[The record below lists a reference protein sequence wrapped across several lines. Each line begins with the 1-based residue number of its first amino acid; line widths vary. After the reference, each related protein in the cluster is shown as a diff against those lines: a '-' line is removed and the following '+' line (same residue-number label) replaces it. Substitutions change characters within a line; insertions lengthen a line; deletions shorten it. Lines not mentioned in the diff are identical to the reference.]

1 MPNEAG
7 VVKSVTGGSVRAL
20 NNTTGEV
27 RNLSVGDIVYQNE
40 KIITDSSDSKVT
52 ITQTDGKDIT
62 LIGKDTLTL
71 NQDSNNNETVADISA
86 LQQAILKGT
95 DLNALEETAAG
106 GPQAGNAGGDGVSLG
121 EASFAEGGHY
131 SNVNENF
138 RNLNGSGRN
147 FEAPISSVS
156 GYADGAAGADVTT
169 PVAPASV
176 VSIKAGQDARE
187 ENAYSF
193 GDSKY
198 LTFDFSLNSTLSV
211 TPTTLNLNFSGV
223 RGKDYDDG
231 YYSLDGGLNW
241 FMLTSDQI
249 YLNNPNDIANLKVRY
264 HVLNDYG
271 QTPGYQNEGEMVKDL
286 GIDIAAGIKNFGDY
300 KREVSLSITSDNSE
314 ILATSTNGGIID
326 NDNNFSIVQDVNGI
340 NLDTG
345 TGDETLVVTAKI
357 KDSHIREGYYGDN
370 KLMLQGATLD
380 NTMIEMGDK
389 DDVLIKDSELK
400 NGSRINTW
408 AGEDHVVIDNSK
420 IINSTID
427 VGTSNLYYDPNDRSK
442 VQTIDI
448 INNSVLTKATIYGP
462 SFGGSMSGPGPIKL
476 NLEKGSSAFDTAI
489 YGSSNKDVINI
500 HGNIDASGYCYSSIN
515 TSSGDDIL
523 NIDSGAIIRNVQIA
537 MQTGNDTLNINNAT
551 LLHSYISTDGHA
563 GISPI
568 DKDTFNISNVTI
580 KEGATLYGGLDTD
593 VFNIENVAVSQ
604 NGYGG
609 PGTFAF
615 QGGQGSDIFNI
626 KGILDGKFDDVRVG
640 YLSDVITGGN
650 GDDVV
655 NFESGSV
662 VNYSKIYGEW
672 SGHVGNDTFNIKSGA
687 TLNNSMICGMDGN
700 DTFNIK
706 SGATLNDTQ
715 IYGDDYKNEWG
726 ATGNDIVNV
735 EKGAVLNNVSIDGGT
750 GDDTFK
756 LGKGIDLS
764 NNVKLDGGTGDD
776 TLQISEKIDFSKVSN
791 FEILKLGENNESVN
805 LRLDI
810 KDVLDIT
817 DNKNTILKVEGDSSD
832 HLSLKGFNN
841 TPVSNHD
848 GYNRYEGLDSDGNT
862 ISIDIKQGVTIDF
875 Y

>member
-1 MPNEAG
+1 MSNEIA
-7 VVKSVTGGSVRAL
+7 VVKSISGEGAKAI
-20 NNTTGEV
+20 NNLGET
-27 RNLSVGDIVYQNE
+27 RELHVGDIVYSGE
-40 KIITDSSDSKVT
+40 KIVTDDANSKITIAT
-52 ITQTDGKDIT
+52 TNGKEAT
-62 LIGKDTLTL
+62 LIGKDSL
-71 NQDSNNNETVADISA
+71 NLDQNLFGTENSGGKTIASIDD
-86 LQQAILKGT
+86 LQKAILSGK

-106 GPQAGNAGGDGVSLG
+106 GNAGGNASGDGVSLG
-121 EASFAEGGHY
+121 EARFAEGGHY
-131 SNVNENF
+131 SNINENF
-138 RNLNGSGRN
+138 RNLNDSGRN

-156 GYADGAAGADVTT
+156 GYADGATGADVIT
-169 PVAPASV
+169 PVVPVSV
-176 VSIKAGQDARE
+176 VSIRAGQDARE

-198 LTFDFSLNSTLSV
+198 LTFDFSLNSALSV

-249 YLNNPNDIANLKVRY
+249 YLNDPNDIANLKVRY

-286 GIDIAAGIKNFGDY
+286 GVDIAAGIKNFGDY
-300 KREVSLSITSDNSE
+300 RREVSLSITSDNSE
-314 ILATSTNGGIID
+314 ILTTSTKSGIID
-326 NDNNFSIVQDVNGI
+326 DDNNFFIDQDVEGI
-340 NLDTG
+340 NLDTK
-345 TGDETLVVTAKI
+345 TGDETLVVAAKV
-357 KDSHIREGYYGDN
+357 KDSYIKEGYYGDN
-370 KLMLQGATLD
+370 KLTLQGATLD
-380 NTMIEMGDK
+380 NTFIETGEK
-389 DDVLIKDSELK
+389 DDILIKDSELK

-462 SFGGSMSGPGPIKL
+462 SFGGSMSGPGPIEL

-500 HGNIDASGYCYSSIN
+500 HGNIDATRLGFSNIN
-515 TSSGDDIL
+515 TSSGNDIL
-523 NIDSGAIIRNVQIA
+523 NIDSGAIIRNVQIE

-551 LLHSYISTDGHA
+551 LINSYISTDGHA

-580 KEGATLYGGLDTD
+580 KEGTTLYGGLDTD

-672 SGHVGNDTFNIKSGA
+672 SGEIGNDTFNVKDGAIINNSEIWGMDGNDVINIKSGA
-687 TLNNSMICGMDGN
+687 TLNNTG
-700 DTFNIK
+700 
-706 SGATLNDTQ
+706 
-715 IYGDDYKNEWG
+715 IYGDDRGNEWS

-735 EKGAVLNNVSIDGGT
+735 EKGAVLNNVSIDGGS
-750 GDDTFK
+750 GE
-756 LGKGIDLS
+756 
-764 NNVKLDGGTGDD
+764 D
-776 TLQISEKIDFSKVSN
+776 TLIVRENNIDFSKVKN
-791 FEILKLGENNESVN
+791 FEKLSLGGDVQSDNSIVDSESAN
-805 LRLDI
+805 LRLSAANVKDI
-810 KDVLDIT
+810 LRDTGKTVLKID
-817 DNKNTILKVEGDSSD
+817 GDSSD
-832 HLSLKGFNN
+832 RLELDGFDEHSAVSAGGYTKYASL
-841 TPVSNHD
+841 D
-848 GYNRYEGLDSDGNT
+848 GT
-862 ISIDIKQGVTIDF
+862 ISIEIKDEVVSSF
-875 Y
+875 

>member
-1 MPNEAG
+1 MSNKIA
-7 VVKSVTGGSVRAL
+7 VVKSIDGEGAKAI
-20 NNTTGEV
+20 NNLGES
-27 RNLSVGDIVYQNE
+27 RELHVGDIVYIGE
-40 KIITDSSDSKVT
+40 KIVSDGANSKVT
-52 ITQTDGKDIT
+52 IAATNGKEVT
-62 LIGKDTLTL
+62 LIGKDSL
-71 NQDSNNNETVADISA
+71 NLDQGLLGGENAGGKAMASIDD
-86 LQQAILKGT
+86 LQKAILSGK

-106 GPQAGNAGGDGVSLG
+106 GNQAGGNASGDGVSLG
-121 EASFAEGGHY
+121 AASFAEGGHY
-131 SNVNENF
+131 SNINENY

-147 FEAPISSVS
+147 FETPISSVS
-156 GYADGAAGADVTT
+156 GYADGISNAEIA
-169 PVAPASV
+169 APAVPVSV
-176 VSIKAGQDARE
+176 VVIRAGQDARE
-187 ENAYSF
+187 DGWNNSE
-193 GDSKY
+193 Y
-198 LTFDFSLNSTLSV
+198 LTFDFSLTSALSV
-211 TPTTLNLNFSGV
+211 APTTLNLNFSGV
-223 RGKDYDDG
+223 SGKDYNYG
-231 YYSLDGGLNW
+231 EYSLNGGTNW
-241 FMLTSDQI
+241 SPLYSNQIHLSD
-249 YLNNPNDIANLKVRY
+249 PNDIANLKVRY
-264 HVLNDYG
+264 HILDDYG
-271 QTPGYQNEGEMVKDL
+271 QTPGYQNEGEMAKDL
-286 GIDIAAGIKNFGDY
+286 GADIAAGIKNFGDY

-500 HGNIDASGYCYSSIN
+500 HGNIDATRLGFSNIN
-515 TSSGDDIL
+515 TSSGNDIL

-551 LLHSYISTDGHA
+551 LINSYISTDGLA

-568 DKDTFNISNVTI
+568 DKDTFNLSNVTI
-580 KEGATLYGGLDTD
+580 KKGATLYGGLDTD

-672 SGHVGNDTFNIKSGA
+672 SGEIGNDTFNVKDGAIINNSEIWGMDGNDVINIKSGA
-687 TLNNSMICGMDGN
+687 TLNNTG
-700 DTFNIK
+700 
-706 SGATLNDTQ
+706 
-715 IYGDDYKNEWG
+715 IYGDDRGNEWS

-735 EKGAVLNNVSIDGGT
+735 EKGAVLNNVSIDGGS
-750 GDDTFK
+750 GE
-756 LGKGIDLS
+756 
-764 NNVKLDGGTGDD
+764 D
-776 TLQISEKIDFSKVSN
+776 TLIVRENNIDFSKVKN
-791 FEILKLGENNESVN
+791 FEKLSLGGDVQSDGNIVDSESAN
-805 LRLDI
+805 LRLSAADVKDI
-810 KDVLDIT
+810 LRDTGKTVLKID
-817 DNKNTILKVEGDSSD
+817 GDSSD
-832 HLSLKGFNN
+832 RLELDGFNEHSA
-841 TPVSNHD
+841 VSAGGYTKYKSLD
-848 GYNRYEGLDSDGNT
+848 GT
-862 ISIDIKQGVTIDF
+862 ISIEIKDEVVSSF
-875 Y
+875 

>member
-1 MPNEAG
+1 MSNEIA
-7 VVKSVTGGSVRAL
+7 VVKSISGEGAKAI
-20 NNTTGEV
+20 NNLGET
-27 RNLSVGDIVYQNE
+27 RELHVGDIVYSGE
-40 KIITDSSDSKVT
+40 KIVTDDANSKITIAT
-52 ITQTDGKDIT
+52 TNGKEAT
-62 LIGKDTLTL
+62 LIGKDSL
-71 NQDSNNNETVADISA
+71 NLDQNLFGTENSGGKTIASIDD
-86 LQQAILKGT
+86 LQKAILSGK

-106 GPQAGNAGGDGVSLG
+106 GNAGGNASGDGVSLG
-121 EASFAEGGHY
+121 EARFAEGGHY
-131 SNVNENF
+131 SNINENF
-138 RNLNGSGRN
+138 RNLNDSGRN
-147 FEAPISSVS
+147 FEAPIISVS
-156 GYADGAAGADVTT
+156 GYADGATGADVIT
-169 PVAPASV
+169 PVVPVSV
-176 VSIKAGQDARE
+176 VSIRAGQDARE

-198 LTFDFSLNSTLSV
+198 LTFDFSLNSALSV

-249 YLNNPNDIANLKVRY
+249 YLNDPNDIANLKVRY

-286 GIDIAAGIKNFGDY
+286 GADIAAGIKNFGDY
-300 KREVSLSITSDNSE
+300 RREVSLSITSDNSE
-314 ILATSTNGGIID
+314 ILTTSTKSGIID
-326 NDNNFSIVQDVNGI
+326 DDNNFFIDQDVEGI

-626 KGILDGKFDDVRVG
+626 KGILDGKLDDVRVR

-672 SGHVGNDTFNIKSGA
+672 SGEIGNDTFNVKDGA
-687 TLNNSMICGMDGN
+687 IINNSEIWGMDGN
-700 DTFNIK
+700 DVINIK
-706 SGATLNDTQ
+706 SGAMLNDTQ
-715 IYGDDYKNEWG
+715 IYGDDHKNEWN

-735 EKGAVLNNVSIDGGT
+735 EKGAVLNNVSIDGGS
-750 GDDTFK
+750 GE
-756 LGKGIDLS
+756 
-764 NNVKLDGGTGDD
+764 D
-776 TLQISEKIDFSKVSN
+776 TLIVRENNIDFSKVKN
-791 FEILKLGENNESVN
+791 FEKLSLGGDVQSDGSIVDSESAN
-805 LRLDI
+805 LRLSAANVKDI
-810 KDVLDIT
+810 LRDTGKTVLKID
-817 DNKNTILKVEGDSSD
+817 GDSSD
-832 HLSLKGFNN
+832 RLELDGFDEHSAVSAGGYTKYASL
-841 TPVSNHD
+841 D
-848 GYNRYEGLDSDGNT
+848 GT
-862 ISIDIKQGVTIDF
+862 ISIEIKDEVVSSF
-875 Y
+875 

>member
-1 MPNEAG
+1 MSNEIA
-7 VVKSVTGGSVRAL
+7 VVKSISGEGAKAI
-20 NNTTGEV
+20 NNLGET
-27 RNLSVGDIVYQNE
+27 RELHVGDIVYSGE
-40 KIITDSSDSKVT
+40 KIVTDDANSKITIAT
-52 ITQTDGKDIT
+52 TNGKEAT
-62 LIGKDTLTL
+62 LIGKDSL
-71 NQDSNNNETVADISA
+71 NLDQNLFGTENSGGKTIASIDD
-86 LQQAILKGT
+86 LQKAILSGK

-106 GPQAGNAGGDGVSLG
+106 GNAGGNASGDGVSLG
-121 EASFAEGGHY
+121 EARFAEGGHY
-131 SNVNENF
+131 SNINENF
-138 RNLNGSGRN
+138 RNLNDSGRN

-156 GYADGAAGADVTT
+156 GYTDGATGADVTT
-169 PVAPASV
+169 PVAPVSV
-176 VSIKAGQDARE
+176 VSIRAGQDARE

-249 YLNNPNDIANLKVRY
+249 YLNDPNDIANLKVRY
-264 HVLNDYG
+264 HILDDYG
-271 QTPGYQNEGEMVKDL
+271 QTPGYQNEGEMAKDL
-286 GIDIAAGIKNFGDY
+286 GADIAAGIKNFGDY

-427 VGTSNLYYDPNDRSK
+427 VGTSNLYYDTNDRSK

-462 SFGGSMSGPGPIKL
+462 SFGGSMSGPGPIEL

-500 HGNIDASGYCYSSIN
+500 HGNIDATRLGFSNIN
-515 TSSGDDIL
+515 TSSGNDIL

-551 LLHSYISTDGHA
+551 LINSYISTDGLA

-672 SGHVGNDTFNIKSGA
+672 SGEIGNDTFNVKDGAIINNSEIWGMDGNDVINIKSGA
-687 TLNNSMICGMDGN
+687 TLNNTG
-700 DTFNIK
+700 
-706 SGATLNDTQ
+706 
-715 IYGDDYKNEWG
+715 IYGDDRGNEWS

-735 EKGAVLNNVSIDGGT
+735 EKGAVLNNVIIDGG
-750 GDDTFK
+750 
-756 LGKGIDLS
+756 KGE
-764 NNVKLDGGTGDD
+764 D
-776 TLQISEKIDFSKVSN
+776 TLIVLDNNIDFSKVKN
-791 FEILKLGENNESVN
+791 FEKISLGGDVQSDGSIVDSESAN
-805 LRLDI
+805 LRLSAANVKDI
-810 KDVLDIT
+810 LRDTGKTVLKID
-817 DNKNTILKVEGDSSD
+817 GDSSD
-832 HLSLKGFNN
+832 RLELDCFDEHSAVSTGDYTKYASL
-841 TPVSNHD
+841 D
-848 GYNRYEGLDSDGNT
+848 GT
-862 ISIDIKQGVTIDF
+862 ISIEIKNEVVSSF
-875 Y
+875 

>member
-1 MPNEAG
+1 MSNEAG
-7 VVKSVTGGSVRAL
+7 VVKSISGGIARAL
-20 NNTTGEV
+20 NDLTGEV
-27 RNLSVGDIVYQNE
+27 RQLSVGDIVYQGE
-40 KIITDSSDSKVT
+40 KIVTEGSNSKVT

-71 NQDSNNNETVADISA
+71 DQDSNNNETVADISA

-106 GPQAGNAGGDGVSLG
+106 GPQAGGNGGDGVSLG
-121 EASFAEGGHY
+121 AASFVEGGHY
-131 SNVNENF
+131 SNISENF
-138 RNLNGSGRN
+138 RNLNDSGRN
-147 FEAPISSVS
+147 FESPISSVG
-156 GYADGAAGADVTT
+156 GYADGAAGTDVTT
-169 PVAPASV
+169 PVVP
-176 VSIKAGQDARE
+176 VSIVSIRAVQDARE
-187 ENAYSF
+187 EKAYSF
-193 GDSKY
+193 DDSKY
-198 LTFDFSLNSTLSV
+198 LTFDFSLNSALSI

-223 RGKDYDDG
+223 RGKDYDNG
-231 YYSLDGGLNW
+231 YYSLDGGRSW
-241 FMLTSDQI
+241 SMLTSDQI
-249 YLNNPNDIANLKVRY
+249 HLSNPNDIANLKVRY
-264 HVLNDYG
+264 HILNDYG

-286 GIDIAAGIKNFGDY
+286 GVDIAAGIKNFGDY
-300 KREVSLSITSDNSE
+300 RREVSLSITSDNSE
-314 ILATSTNGGIID
+314 ILTTSTKSGIID
-326 NDNNFSIVQDVNGI
+326 DDNNFFIDQDVEGI
-340 NLDTG
+340 NLDTK
-345 TGDETLVVTAKI
+345 TGDETLVVAAKV
-357 KDSHIREGYYGDN
+357 KDSYIKEGYYGDN
-370 KLMLQGATLD
+370 KLTLQGATLD
-380 NTMIEMGDK
+380 NTKIETGRK
-389 DDVLIKDSELK
+389 DDILIKDSELK
-400 NGSRINTW
+400 NGSRIN
-408 AGEDHVVIDNSK
+408 AGIGEDHIVIDHSK
-420 IINSTID
+420 ITDSVID
-427 VGTSNLYYDPNDRSK
+427 VGTSDLYSDPLGLSK
-442 VQTIDI
+442 VQTINI
-448 INNSVLTKATIYGP
+448 VNNSLLTNTRIYGP
-462 SFGGSMSGPGPIKL
+462 GTSGSMSGPGPIKL
-476 NLEKGSSAFDTAI
+476 DLEKGSDAVNLTVES
-489 YGSSNKDVINI
+489 GKSKDIINI
-500 HGNIDASGYCYSSIN
+500 HSNITATSFGYSSMA
-515 TSSGDDIL
+515 TQGGDDII
-523 NIDSGAIIRNVQIA
+523 NIDSGAKIENTTIYAQV
-537 MQTGNDTLNINNAT
+537 GNDTININDAT
-551 LLHSYISTDGHA
+551 ISHSRINTDGHA
-563 GISPI
+563 GISAI
-568 DKDTFNISNVTI
+568 DKDTFNLSKVTI
-580 KEGATLYGGLDTD
+580 KNGARLEGGLDTD
-593 VFNIENVAVSQ
+593 TFNIENITVDQ

-609 PGTFAF
+609 DSFALN
-615 QGGQGSDIFNI
+615 GDSGNDIFNI
-626 KGILDGKFDDVRVG
+626 KGTINGKFNDARVG
-640 YLSDVITGGN
+640 YLSEVISGGD
-650 GDDVV
+650 GDDIV
-655 NFESGSV
+655 NFENGSV

>member
-1 MPNEAG
+1 MSNEIA
-7 VVKSVTGGSVRAL
+7 VVKSISGEGAKAI
-20 NNTTGEV
+20 NNLGET
-27 RNLSVGDIVYQNE
+27 RELHVGDIVYSGE
-40 KIITDSSDSKVT
+40 KIVTDDANSKITIAT
-52 ITQTDGKDIT
+52 TNGREAT
-62 LIGKDTLTL
+62 LIGKDSL
-71 NQDSNNNETVADISA
+71 NLDQNLFGTENSGGKTIASIDD
-86 LQQAILKGT
+86 LQKAILSGK

-106 GPQAGNAGGDGVSLG
+106 GNAGGNASGDGVSLG
-121 EASFAEGGHY
+121 EVRFAEGGHY
-131 SNVNENF
+131 SNINENF
-138 RNLNGSGRN
+138 RNLNDSGRN

-156 GYADGAAGADVTT
+156 GYADGATGADVIT
-169 PVAPASV
+169 PVVPVSV
-176 VSIKAGQDARE
+176 VSIRAGQDARE

-198 LTFDFSLNSTLSV
+198 LTFDFSLNSVLSV

-249 YLNNPNDIANLKVRY
+249 YLNDPNDIANLKVRY

-286 GIDIAAGIKNFGDY
+286 GVDIAAGIKNFGDY
-300 KREVSLSITSDNSE
+300 RREVSLSITSDNSE

-500 HGNIDASGYCYSSIN
+500 HGNIDATRLGFSNIN
-515 TSSGDDIL
+515 TSSGNDIL

-551 LLHSYISTDGHA
+551 LINSYISTDGLA

-568 DKDTFNISNVTI
+568 DKDTFNLSNVTI
-580 KEGATLYGGLDTD
+580 KKGATLYGGLDTD

-672 SGHVGNDTFNIKSGA
+672 SGEIGNDTFNVKDGAIINNSEIWGMDGNDVINIKSGA
-687 TLNNSMICGMDGN
+687 TLNNTG
-700 DTFNIK
+700 
-706 SGATLNDTQ
+706 
-715 IYGDDYKNEWG
+715 IYGDDRGNEWS

-735 EKGAVLNNVSIDGGT
+735 EKGAVLNNVSIDGGS
-750 GDDTFK
+750 GE
-756 LGKGIDLS
+756 
-764 NNVKLDGGTGDD
+764 D
-776 TLQISEKIDFSKVSN
+776 TLIVRENNIDFSKVKN
-791 FEILKLGENNESVN
+791 FEKLSLGGDVQSDGSIVDSESAN
-805 LRLDI
+805 LRLSAANVKDI
-810 KDVLDIT
+810 LRDTGKTVLKID
-817 DNKNTILKVEGDSSD
+817 GDSSD
-832 HLSLKGFNN
+832 RLELDGFDEHSAVSAGGYTKYASL
-841 TPVSNHD
+841 D
-848 GYNRYEGLDSDGNT
+848 GT
-862 ISIDIKQGVTIDF
+862 ISIEIKDEVVSSF
-875 Y
+875 

>member
-1 MPNEAG
+1 MSNEIA
-7 VVKSVTGGSVRAL
+7 VVKSISGEGAKAI
-20 NNTTGEV
+20 NNLGET
-27 RNLSVGDIVYQNE
+27 RELHVGDIVYSGE
-40 KIITDSSDSKVT
+40 KIVTDDANSKITIAT
-52 ITQTDGKDIT
+52 TNGREAT
-62 LIGKDTLTL
+62 LIGKDSL
-71 NQDSNNNETVADISA
+71 NLDQNLFGTENSGGKTIASIDD
-86 LQQAILKGT
+86 LQKAILSGK

-106 GPQAGNAGGDGVSLG
+106 GNAGGNASGDGVSLG
-121 EASFAEGGHY
+121 EVRFAEGGHY
-131 SNVNENF
+131 SNINENF
-138 RNLNGSGRN
+138 RNLNDSGRN

-156 GYADGAAGADVTT
+156 GYADGATGADVIT
-169 PVAPASV
+169 PVVPVSV
-176 VSIKAGQDARE
+176 VSIRAGQDARE

-198 LTFDFSLNSTLSV
+198 LTFDFSLNSVLSV

-249 YLNNPNDIANLKVRY
+249 YLNDPNDIANLKVRY

-286 GIDIAAGIKNFGDY
+286 GVDIAAGIKNFGDY
-300 KREVSLSITSDNSE
+300 RREVSLSITSDNSE

-500 HGNIDASGYCYSSIN
+500 HGNIDATRLGFSNIN
-515 TSSGDDIL
+515 TSSGNDIL

-551 LLHSYISTDGHA
+551 LINSYISTDGLA

-568 DKDTFNISNVTI
+568 DKDTFNLSNVTI
-580 KEGATLYGGLDTD
+580 KKGATLYGGLDTD

-672 SGHVGNDTFNIKSGA
+672 SGEIGNDTFNVKDGAIINNSEIWGMDGNDVINIKSGA
-687 TLNNSMICGMDGN
+687 TLNNTG
-700 DTFNIK
+700 
-706 SGATLNDTQ
+706 
-715 IYGDDYKNEWG
+715 IYGDDRGNEWS

-735 EKGAVLNNVSIDGGT
+735 EKGAVLNNVSIDGGS
-750 GDDTFK
+750 GE
-756 LGKGIDLS
+756 
-764 NNVKLDGGTGDD
+764 D
-776 TLQISEKIDFSKVSN
+776 TLIVRENNIDFSKVKN
-791 FEILKLGENNESVN
+791 FEKLSLGGDVQSDGSIVDSESAN
-805 LRLDI
+805 LRLSAANVKDI
-810 KDVLDIT
+810 LRDTGKTVLKID
-817 DNKNTILKVEGDSSD
+817 GDSSD
-832 HLSLKGFNN
+832 RLELDDFDKHSAVSAGGYTKYASL
-841 TPVSNHD
+841 D
-848 GYNRYEGLDSDGNT
+848 GT
-862 ISIDIKQGVTIDF
+862 ISIEIKDEVVSSF
-875 Y
+875 

>member
-1 MPNEAG
+1 MSNEIA
-7 VVKSVTGGSVRAL
+7 VVKSISGEGAKAI
-20 NNTTGEV
+20 NNLGET
-27 RNLSVGDIVYQNE
+27 RELHVGDIVYSGE
-40 KIITDSSDSKVT
+40 KIVTDDANSKITIAT
-52 ITQTDGKDIT
+52 TNGREAT
-62 LIGKDTLTL
+62 LIGKDSL
-71 NQDSNNNETVADISA
+71 NLDQNLFGTENSGGKTIASIDD
-86 LQQAILKGT
+86 LQKAILSGK

-106 GPQAGNAGGDGVSLG
+106 GNAGGNASGDGVSLG
-121 EASFAEGGHY
+121 EVRFAEGGHY
-131 SNVNENF
+131 SNINENF
-138 RNLNGSGRN
+138 RNLNDSGRN

-156 GYADGAAGADVTT
+156 GYADGATGADVIT
-169 PVAPASV
+169 PVVPVSV
-176 VSIKAGQDARE
+176 VSIRAGQDARE

-198 LTFDFSLNSTLSV
+198 LTFDFSLNSVLSV

-249 YLNNPNDIANLKVRY
+249 YLNDPNDIANLKVRY

-286 GIDIAAGIKNFGDY
+286 GVDIAAGIKNFGDY
-300 KREVSLSITSDNSE
+300 RREVSLSITSDNSE

-500 HGNIDASGYCYSSIN
+500 HGNIDATRLGFSNIN
-515 TSSGDDIL
+515 TSSGNDIL

-551 LLHSYISTDGHA
+551 LINSYISTDGLA

-568 DKDTFNISNVTI
+568 DKDTFNLSNVTI
-580 KEGATLYGGLDTD
+580 KKGATLYGGLDTD

-672 SGHVGNDTFNIKSGA
+672 SGEIGNDTFNVKDGAIINNSEIWGMDGNDVINIKSGA
-687 TLNNSMICGMDGN
+687 TLNNTG
-700 DTFNIK
+700 
-706 SGATLNDTQ
+706 
-715 IYGDDYKNEWG
+715 IYGDDRGNEWS

-735 EKGAVLNNVSIDGGT
+735 EKGAVLNNVSIDGGS
-750 GDDTFK
+750 GE
-756 LGKGIDLS
+756 
-764 NNVKLDGGTGDD
+764 D
-776 TLQISEKIDFSKVSN
+776 TLIVRENNIDFSKVKN
-791 FEILKLGENNESVN
+791 FEKLSLGGDVQSDGNIVDSESAN
-805 LRLDI
+805 LRLSAANVKDI
-810 KDVLDIT
+810 LRDTGKTVLKID
-817 DNKNTILKVEGDSSD
+817 GDSSD
-832 HLSLKGFNN
+832 RLELDGFDEHSAVSAGGYTKYASL
-841 TPVSNHD
+841 D
-848 GYNRYEGLDSDGNT
+848 GT
-862 ISIDIKQGVTIDF
+862 ISIEIKDEVVSSF
-875 Y
+875 

>member
-1 MPNEAG
+1 MSNEIA
-7 VVKSVTGGSVRAL
+7 VVKSISGEGAKAI
-20 NNTTGEV
+20 NNLGET
-27 RNLSVGDIVYQNE
+27 RELHVGDIVYSGE
-40 KIITDSSDSKVT
+40 KIVTDDANSKITIAT
-52 ITQTDGKDIT
+52 TNGKEAT
-62 LIGKDTLTL
+62 LIGKDSL
-71 NQDSNNNETVADISA
+71 NLDQNLFGTENSGGKTIASIDD
-86 LQQAILKGT
+86 LQKAILSGK

-106 GPQAGNAGGDGVSLG
+106 GNAGGNASGDGVSLG
-121 EASFAEGGHY
+121 EARFAEGGHY
-131 SNVNENF
+131 SNINENF
-138 RNLNGSGRN
+138 RNLNDSGRN

-156 GYADGAAGADVTT
+156 GYADGATGADVIT
-169 PVAPASV
+169 PVVPVSV
-176 VSIKAGQDARE
+176 VSIRAGQDARE

-198 LTFDFSLNSTLSV
+198 LTFDFSLNSALSV

-249 YLNNPNDIANLKVRY
+249 YLNDPNDIANLKVRY

-286 GIDIAAGIKNFGDY
+286 GADIAAGIKNFGDY
-300 KREVSLSITSDNSE
+300 RREVSLSITSDNSE
-314 ILATSTNGGIID
+314 ILTTSTKSGIID
-326 NDNNFSIVQDVNGI
+326 DDNNFFIDQDVEGI
-340 NLDTG
+340 NLDTK
-345 TGDETLVVTAKI
+345 TGDETLVVAAKV
-357 KDSHIREGYYGDN
+357 KDSYIKEGYYGDN
-370 KLMLQGATLD
+370 KLTLQGATLD

-500 HGNIDASGYCYSSIN
+500 HGNIDATRLGFSNIN
-515 TSSGDDIL
+515 TSSGNDIL

-551 LLHSYISTDGHA
+551 LINSYISTDGLA

-568 DKDTFNISNVTI
+568 DKDTFNLSNVTI
-580 KEGATLYGGLDTD
+580 KKGATLYGGLDTD

-672 SGHVGNDTFNIKSGA
+672 SGEIGNDTFNVKDGAIINNSEIWGMDGNDVINIKSGA
-687 TLNNSMICGMDGN
+687 TLNNTG
-700 DTFNIK
+700 
-706 SGATLNDTQ
+706 
-715 IYGDDYKNEWG
+715 IYGDDRGNEWS

-735 EKGAVLNNVSIDGGT
+735 EKGAVLNNVSIDGGS
-750 GDDTFK
+750 GE
-756 LGKGIDLS
+756 
-764 NNVKLDGGTGDD
+764 D
-776 TLQISEKIDFSKVSN
+776 TLIVRENNIDFSKVKN
-791 FEILKLGENNESVN
+791 FEKLSLGGDVQSDGSIVDSESAN
-805 LRLDI
+805 LRLSAANVKDI
-810 KDVLDIT
+810 LRDTGKTVLKID
-817 DNKNTILKVEGDSSD
+817 GDSSD
-832 HLSLKGFNN
+832 RLELDGFDEHSAVSAGGYTKYASL
-841 TPVSNHD
+841 D
-848 GYNRYEGLDSDGNT
+848 GT
-862 ISIDIKQGVTIDF
+862 ISIEIKDEVVSSF
-875 Y
+875 

>member
-1 MPNEAG
+1 MSNEIA
-7 VVKSVTGGSVRAL
+7 VVKSISGEGAKAI
-20 NNTTGEV
+20 NNLGET
-27 RNLSVGDIVYQNE
+27 RELHVGDIVYSGE
-40 KIITDSSDSKVT
+40 KIVTDDANSKITIAT
-52 ITQTDGKDIT
+52 TNGKEAT
-62 LIGKDTLTL
+62 LIGKDSL
-71 NQDSNNNETVADISA
+71 NLDQNLFGTENSSGKTIASIDD
-86 LQQAILKGT
+86 LQKAILSGK

-106 GPQAGNAGGDGVSLG
+106 GNAGGNASGDGVSLG
-121 EASFAEGGHY
+121 EARFAEGGHY
-131 SNVNENF
+131 SNINENF
-138 RNLNGSGRN
+138 RNLNDSGRN

-156 GYADGAAGADVTT
+156 GYADGATGADVIT
-169 PVAPASV
+169 PVVPVSV
-176 VSIKAGQDARE
+176 VSIRAGQDARE

-198 LTFDFSLNSTLSV
+198 LTFDFSLNSALSV

-249 YLNNPNDIANLKVRY
+249 YLNDPNDIANLKVRY

-286 GIDIAAGIKNFGDY
+286 GADIAAGIKNFGDY
-300 KREVSLSITSDNSE
+300 RREVSLSITSDNSE
-314 ILATSTNGGIID
+314 ILTTSTKSGIID
-326 NDNNFSIVQDVNGI
+326 DDNNFFIDQDVEGI
-340 NLDTG
+340 NLDTK

-500 HGNIDASGYCYSSIN
+500 HGNIDATRLGFSNIN
-515 TSSGDDIL
+515 TSSGNDIL

-551 LLHSYISTDGHA
+551 LINSYISTDGLA

-568 DKDTFNISNVTI
+568 DKDTFNLSNVTI
-580 KEGATLYGGLDTD
+580 KKGATLYGGLDTD

-672 SGHVGNDTFNIKSGA
+672 SGEIGNDTFNVKDGAIINNSEIWGMDGNDVINIKSGA
-687 TLNNSMICGMDGN
+687 TLNNTG
-700 DTFNIK
+700 
-706 SGATLNDTQ
+706 
-715 IYGDDYKNEWG
+715 IYGDDRGNEWS

-735 EKGAVLNNVSIDGGT
+735 EKGAVLNNVSIDGGS
-750 GDDTFK
+750 GE
-756 LGKGIDLS
+756 
-764 NNVKLDGGTGDD
+764 D
-776 TLQISEKIDFSKVSN
+776 TLIVRENNIDFSKVKN
-791 FEILKLGENNESVN
+791 FEKLSLGGDVQSDGSIVDSESAN
-805 LRLDI
+805 LRLSAANVKDI
-810 KDVLDIT
+810 LRDTGKTVLKID
-817 DNKNTILKVEGDSSD
+817 GDSSD
-832 HLSLKGFNN
+832 RLELDGFDEHSAVSAGGYTKYASL
-841 TPVSNHD
+841 D
-848 GYNRYEGLDSDGNT
+848 GT
-862 ISIDIKQGVTIDF
+862 ISIEIKDEVVSSF
-875 Y
+875 

>member
-1 MPNEAG
+1 MSNEIA
-7 VVKSVTGGSVRAL
+7 VVKSISGEGAKAI
-20 NNTTGEV
+20 NNLGET
-27 RNLSVGDIVYQNE
+27 RELHVGDIVYSGE
-40 KIITDSSDSKVT
+40 KIVTDDANSKITIAT
-52 ITQTDGKDIT
+52 TNGKEAT
-62 LIGKDTLTL
+62 LIGKDSL
-71 NQDSNNNETVADISA
+71 NLDQNLFGTENSGGKTIASIDD
-86 LQQAILKGT
+86 LQKAILSGK

-106 GPQAGNAGGDGVSLG
+106 GNAGGNASGDGVSLG
-121 EASFAEGGHY
+121 EARFAEGGHY
-131 SNVNENF
+131 SNINENF
-138 RNLNGSGRN
+138 RNLNDSGRN
-147 FEAPISSVS
+147 FEAPISSVG
-156 GYADGAAGADVTT
+156 GYADGATGADVIT
-169 PVAPASV
+169 PVVPVSV
-176 VSIKAGQDARE
+176 VSIRAGQDARE

-198 LTFDFSLNSTLSV
+198 LTFDFSLNSALSV

-249 YLNNPNDIANLKVRY
+249 YLNDPNDIANLKVRY

-286 GIDIAAGIKNFGDY
+286 GADIAAGIKNFGDY
-300 KREVSLSITSDNSE
+300 RREVSLSITSDNSE
-314 ILATSTNGGIID
+314 ILTTSTKSGIID
-326 NDNNFSIVQDVNGI
+326 DDNNFFIDQDVEGI
-340 NLDTG
+340 NLDTK
-345 TGDETLVVTAKI
+345 TGDETLVVAAKV
-357 KDSHIREGYYGDN
+357 KDSYIKEGYYGDN
-370 KLMLQGATLD
+370 KLTLQGATLD
-380 NTMIEMGDK
+380 NTFIETGEK

-500 HGNIDASGYCYSSIN
+500 HGNIDATRLGFSNIN

-672 SGHVGNDTFNIKSGA
+672 SGEIGNDTFNVKDGAIINNSEIWGMDGNDVINIKSGA
-687 TLNNSMICGMDGN
+687 TLNNTG
-700 DTFNIK
+700 
-706 SGATLNDTQ
+706 
-715 IYGDDYKNEWG
+715 IYGDDRGNEWS

-735 EKGAVLNNVSIDGGT
+735 EKGAVLNNVIIDGG
-750 GDDTFK
+750 
-756 LGKGIDLS
+756 KGE
-764 NNVKLDGGTGDD
+764 D
-776 TLQISEKIDFSKVSN
+776 TLIVRDNNIDFSKVKN
-791 FEILKLGENNESVN
+791 FEKISLGGEVQNDGSIVDSESAN
-805 LRLDI
+805 LRLSAANVKDI
-810 KDVLDIT
+810 LRDTGKTVLKID
-817 DNKNTILKVEGDSSD
+817 GDSSD
-832 HLSLKGFNN
+832 RLELDGFDEHSAVSAGGYTKYASL
-841 TPVSNHD
+841 D
-848 GYNRYEGLDSDGNT
+848 GT
-862 ISIDIKQGVTIDF
+862 ISIEIKDEVVSSF
-875 Y
+875 

>member
-1 MPNEAG
+1 MSNEIA
-7 VVKSVTGGSVRAL
+7 VVKSISSEGAKAI
-20 NNTTGEV
+20 NNLGET
-27 RNLSVGDIVYQNE
+27 RELHVGDIVYSGE
-40 KIITDSSDSKVT
+40 KIVTDDANSKITIAT
-52 ITQTDGKDIT
+52 TNGKEAT
-62 LIGKDTLTL
+62 LIGKDSL
-71 NQDSNNNETVADISA
+71 NLDQNLFGTENSGGKTIASIDD
-86 LQQAILKGT
+86 LQKAILSGK
-95 DLNALEETAAG
+95 DLNALEETAAR
-106 GPQAGNAGGDGVSLG
+106 GNAGGNASGDGVSLG
-121 EASFAEGGHY
+121 EARFAEGGHY
-131 SNVNENF
+131 SNINENF
-138 RNLNGSGRN
+138 RNLNDSGRN
-147 FEAPISSVS
+147 FEAPINSVG
-156 GYADGAAGADVTT
+156 GYADGATGADVTT
-169 PVAPASV
+169 PVVAPVSV
-176 VSIKAGQDARE
+176 VSIRAGQDARE

-198 LTFDFSLNSTLSV
+198 LTFDFSLNSALSA

-249 YLNNPNDIANLKVRY
+249 YLNDPNDIANLKVRY

-286 GIDIAAGIKNFGDY
+286 GADIAAGIKNFGDY
-300 KREVSLSITSDNSE
+300 RREVSLSITSDNSE

-326 NDNNFSIVQDVNGI
+326 NDNNFSIDQDVEGI
-340 NLDTG
+340 DLDTK
-345 TGDETLVVTAKI
+345 TGDETLVVTAKV
-357 KDSHIREGYYGDN
+357 KDSYIKEGYYGDN
-370 KLMLQGATLD
+370 KLTLQGATLD
-380 NTMIEMGDK
+380 KTIIDMGDK

-408 AGEDHVVIDNSK
+408 AGEDHVVIDHSK
-420 IINSTID
+420 ITDSVID
-427 VGTSNLYYDPNDRSK
+427 VGTSNLFYDPNDRSK

-462 SFGGSMSGPGPIKL
+462 SFGGSMSGPGPIEL

-500 HGNIDASGYCYSSIN
+500 HGNIDATRLGFSNIN
-515 TSSGDDIL
+515 TSNGDDIL
-523 NIDSGAIIRNVQIA
+523 NIGSGAIIKNVQIE

-551 LLHSYISTDGHA
+551 LINSYISTDGHA

-655 NFESGSV
+655 NFESDSV

-672 SGHVGNDTFNIKSGA
+672 SGEIGNDTFNVKDGAIINNSEIWGMDGNDVINIKSGA
-687 TLNNSMICGMDGN
+687 TLNNTG
-700 DTFNIK
+700 
-706 SGATLNDTQ
+706 
-715 IYGDDYKNEWG
+715 IYGDDRGNEWS

-735 EKGAVLNNVSIDGGT
+735 EKGAVLNNVSIDGG
-750 GDDTFK
+750 
-756 LGKGIDLS
+756 S
-764 NNVKLDGGTGDD
+764 GDD
-776 TLQISEKIDFSKVSN
+776 TLIVHENNIDFSKVKN
-791 FEILKLGENNESVN
+791 FEKLSLGGEVQSDNSIVDSESAN
-805 LRLDI
+805 LRLSAADVKDI
-810 KDVLDIT
+810 LRDTGKTVLKID
-817 DNKNTILKVEGDSSD
+817 GDSSD
-832 HLSLKGFNN
+832 RLELDGFDEHSAVSAGGYTKYASL
-841 TPVSNHD
+841 D
-848 GYNRYEGLDSDGNT
+848 GT
-862 ISIDIKQGVTIDF
+862 ISIEIKDEVVSSF
-875 Y
+875 

>member
-1 MPNEAG
+1 MSNEIA
-7 VVKSVTGGSVRAL
+7 VVKSISGDGAKAINSLGKTREL
-20 NNTTGEV
+20 H
-27 RNLSVGDIVYQNE
+27 VGDIIYSGE
-40 KIITDSSDSKVT
+40 KIVTDDANSKITIAT
-52 ITQTDGKDIT
+52 TNGKEAT
-62 LIGKDTLTL
+62 LIGKDSL
-71 NQDSNNNETVADISA
+71 NLDQNLFGTENSGSKTIASIDD
-86 LQQAILKGT
+86 LQKAILSGKE
-95 DLNALEETAAG
+95 LNALEETAAG
-106 GPQAGNAGGDGVSLG
+106 GNAGGNASGDGVSLG
-121 EASFAEGGHY
+121 EARFTEGGHY
-131 SNVNENF
+131 SNINENF
-138 RNLNGSGRN
+138 RNLNGTGRN
-147 FEAPISSVS
+147 FESPINSVS

-169 PVAPASV
+169 PVVP
-176 VSIKAGQDARE
+176 VSIVSIRAGQDARE

-198 LTFDFSLNSTLSV
+198 LTFDFSLNSALSI

-249 YLNNPNDIANLKVRY
+249 YFNNPNDIANLKVRY
-264 HVLNDYG
+264 HILNDYG

-286 GIDIAAGIKNFGDY
+286 GVNIAAGIKNFGDY
-300 KREVSLSITSDNSE
+300 RREVSLSITSDNSE
-314 ILATSTNGGIID
+314 ILTTSTKSGIID
-326 NDNNFSIVQDVNGI
+326 DDNNFFIDQDVEGI

-462 SFGGSMSGPGPIKL
+462 SFGGSMSGPGPIEL

-500 HGNIDASGYCYSSIN
+500 HGNIDATRLGFSNIN
-515 TSSGDDIL
+515 TSSGNDIL
-523 NIDSGAIIRNVQIA
+523 NIDSGAIIRNVQIE

-551 LLHSYISTDGHA
+551 LINSYISTDGHA

-672 SGHVGNDTFNIKSGA
+672 SGEIGNDTFNVKDGA
-687 TLNNSMICGMDGN
+687 IINNSEIWGMDGN
-700 DTFNIK
+700 DVINIK
-706 SGATLNDTQ
+706 SGAMLNDTQ
-715 IYGDDYKNEWG
+715 IYGDDHKNEWN

-735 EKGAVLNNVSIDGGT
+735 EKGAVLNNVSIDGGS
-750 GDDTFK
+750 GE
-756 LGKGIDLS
+756 
-764 NNVKLDGGTGDD
+764 D
-776 TLQISEKIDFSKVSN
+776 TLIVRENNIDFSKVKN
-791 FEILKLGENNESVN
+791 FEKLSLGGDVQSDGSIVDSESAN
-805 LRLDI
+805 LRLSAANVKDI
-810 KDVLDIT
+810 LRDTGKTVLKID
-817 DNKNTILKVEGDSSD
+817 GDSSD
-832 HLSLKGFNN
+832 RLELDGFDEHSAVSAGGYTKYASL
-841 TPVSNHD
+841 D
-848 GYNRYEGLDSDGNT
+848 GT
-862 ISIDIKQGVTIDF
+862 ISIEIKDEVVLSF
-875 Y
+875 

>member
-1 MPNEAG
+1 MSNEIA
-7 VVKSVTGGSVRAL
+7 VVKSISGEGAKAI
-20 NNTTGEV
+20 NNLGET
-27 RNLSVGDIVYQNE
+27 RELHVGDIVYSGE
-40 KIITDSSDSKVT
+40 KIVTDDANSKIMIAT
-52 ITQTDGKDIT
+52 TNGKEAT
-62 LIGKDTLTL
+62 LIGKDSL
-71 NQDSNNNETVADISA
+71 NLDQNLFGTENSSGKTIASIDD
-86 LQQAILKGT
+86 LQKAILSGK

-106 GPQAGNAGGDGVSLG
+106 GNAGGNASGDGVSLG
-121 EASFAEGGHY
+121 EARFAEGGHY
-131 SNVNENF
+131 SNINENF
-138 RNLNGSGRN
+138 RNLNDSGRN

-156 GYADGAAGADVTT
+156 GYADGATGADVIT
-169 PVAPASV
+169 PVVPVSV
-176 VSIKAGQDARE
+176 VSIRAGQDARE

-198 LTFDFSLNSTLSV
+198 LTFDFSLNSALSV

-249 YLNNPNDIANLKVRY
+249 YLNDPNDIANLKVRY

-286 GIDIAAGIKNFGDY
+286 GADIAAGIKNFGDY
-300 KREVSLSITSDNSE
+300 RREVSLSITSDNSE
-314 ILATSTNGGIID
+314 ILTTSTKSGIID
-326 NDNNFSIVQDVNGI
+326 DDNNFFIDQDVEGI
-340 NLDTG
+340 NLDTK

-500 HGNIDASGYCYSSIN
+500 HGNIDATRLGFSNIN
-515 TSSGDDIL
+515 TSSGNDIL

-551 LLHSYISTDGHA
+551 LINSYISTDGLA

-568 DKDTFNISNVTI
+568 DKDTFNLSNVTI
-580 KEGATLYGGLDTD
+580 KKGATLYGGLDTD

-672 SGHVGNDTFNIKSGA
+672 SGEIGNDTFNVKDGAIINNSEIWGMDGNDVINIKSGA
-687 TLNNSMICGMDGN
+687 TLNNTG
-700 DTFNIK
+700 
-706 SGATLNDTQ
+706 
-715 IYGDDYKNEWG
+715 IYGDDRGNEWS

-735 EKGAVLNNVSIDGGT
+735 EKGAVLNNVSIDGGS
-750 GDDTFK
+750 GE
-756 LGKGIDLS
+756 
-764 NNVKLDGGTGDD
+764 D
-776 TLQISEKIDFSKVSN
+776 TLIVRENNIDFSKVKN
-791 FEILKLGENNESVN
+791 FEKLSLGGDVQSDGSIVDSESAN
-805 LRLDI
+805 LRLSAANVKDI
-810 KDVLDIT
+810 LRDTGKTVLKID
-817 DNKNTILKVEGDSSD
+817 GDSSD
-832 HLSLKGFNN
+832 RLELDGFDEHSAVSAGGYTKYASL
-841 TPVSNHD
+841 D
-848 GYNRYEGLDSDGNT
+848 GT
-862 ISIDIKQGVTIDF
+862 ISIEIKDEVVSSF
-875 Y
+875 

>member
-1 MPNEAG
+1 MSNEIA
-7 VVKSVTGGSVRAL
+7 VVKSISGEGAKAI
-20 NNTTGEV
+20 NNLGET
-27 RNLSVGDIVYQNE
+27 RELHVGDIVYSGE
-40 KIITDSSDSKVT
+40 KIVTDDANSKITIAT
-52 ITQTDGKDIT
+52 TNGREAT
-62 LIGKDTLTL
+62 LIGKDSL
-71 NQDSNNNETVADISA
+71 NLDQNLFGTENPGGKTIASIDD
-86 LQQAILKGT
+86 LQKAILSGK

-106 GPQAGNAGGDGVSLG
+106 GNAGGNASGDGVSLG
-121 EASFAEGGHY
+121 EARFAESGHY
-131 SNVNENF
+131 SNINENF
-138 RNLNGSGRN
+138 RNLNDSGRN

-156 GYADGAAGADVTT
+156 GYADGATGADVIT
-169 PVAPASV
+169 PVVPVSA
-176 VSIKAGQDARE
+176 VSIRAGQDARE

-198 LTFDFSLNSTLSV
+198 LTFDFSLNSALSV

-249 YLNNPNDIANLKVRY
+249 YLNDPNDIANLKVRY

-286 GIDIAAGIKNFGDY
+286 GADIAAGIKNFGDY
-300 KREVSLSITSDNSE
+300 RREVSLSITSDNSE

-500 HGNIDASGYCYSSIN
+500 HGNIDATRLGFSNIN
-515 TSSGDDIL
+515 TSSGNDIL

-551 LLHSYISTDGHA
+551 LINSYISTDGLA

-568 DKDTFNISNVTI
+568 DKDTFNLSNVTI
-580 KEGATLYGGLDTD
+580 KKGATLYGGLDTD

-609 PGTFAF
+609 QGILAC

-672 SGHVGNDTFNIKSGA
+672 SGEIGNDTFNVKDGAIINNSEIWGMDGNDVINIKSGA
-687 TLNNSMICGMDGN
+687 TLNNTG
-700 DTFNIK
+700 
-706 SGATLNDTQ
+706 
-715 IYGDDYKNEWG
+715 IYGDDRGNEWS

-735 EKGAVLNNVSIDGGT
+735 EKGAVLNNVSIDGGS
-750 GDDTFK
+750 GE
-756 LGKGIDLS
+756 
-764 NNVKLDGGTGDD
+764 D
-776 TLQISEKIDFSKVSN
+776 TLIVRENNIDFSKVKN
-791 FEILKLGENNESVN
+791 FEKLSLGGDVQSDGSIVDSESAN
-805 LRLDI
+805 LRLSAANVKDI
-810 KDVLDIT
+810 LRDTGKTVLKID
-817 DNKNTILKVEGDSSD
+817 GDSSD
-832 HLSLKGFNN
+832 RLELDGFDEHSAVSAGGYTKYASL
-841 TPVSNHD
+841 D
-848 GYNRYEGLDSDGNT
+848 GT
-862 ISIDIKQGVTIDF
+862 ISIEIKDEVVSSF
-875 Y
+875 

>member
-1 MPNEAG
+1 MSNEIA
-7 VVKSVTGGSVRAL
+7 VVKSISGEGAKAI
-20 NNTTGEV
+20 NNLGET
-27 RNLSVGDIVYQNE
+27 RELHVGDIVYSGE
-40 KIITDSSDSKVT
+40 KIVTDDANSKITIAT
-52 ITQTDGKDIT
+52 TNGKEAT
-62 LIGKDTLTL
+62 LIGKDSL
-71 NQDSNNNETVADISA
+71 NLDQNLFGTENSGGKTIASIDD
-86 LQQAILKGT
+86 LQKAILSGK

-106 GPQAGNAGGDGVSLG
+106 GNAGGNASGDGVSLG
-121 EASFAEGGHY
+121 EARFAEGGHY
-131 SNVNENF
+131 SNINENF
-138 RNLNGSGRN
+138 RNLNDSGRN

-156 GYADGAAGADVTT
+156 GYTDGATGADVTT
-169 PVAPASV
+169 PVAPVSV
-176 VSIKAGQDARE
+176 VSIRAGQDARE

-249 YLNNPNDIANLKVRY
+249 YLNDPNDIANLKVRY
-264 HVLNDYG
+264 HILDDYG
-271 QTPGYQNEGEMVKDL
+271 QTPGYQNEGEMAKDL
-286 GIDIAAGIKNFGDY
+286 GADIAAGIKNFGDY

-427 VGTSNLYYDPNDRSK
+427 VGTSNLYYDTNDRSK

-462 SFGGSMSGPGPIKL
+462 SFGGSMSGPGPIEL

-500 HGNIDASGYCYSSIN
+500 HGNIDATRLGFSNIN
-515 TSSGDDIL
+515 TSSGNDIL

-551 LLHSYISTDGHA
+551 LINSYISTDGLA

-672 SGHVGNDTFNIKSGA
+672 SGEIGNDTFNVKDGAIINNSEIWGMDGNDVINIKSGA
-687 TLNNSMICGMDGN
+687 TLNNTG
-700 DTFNIK
+700 
-706 SGATLNDTQ
+706 
-715 IYGDDYKNEWG
+715 IYGDDRGNEWS

-735 EKGAVLNNVSIDGGT
+735 EKGAVLNNVIIDGG
-750 GDDTFK
+750 
-756 LGKGIDLS
+756 KGE
-764 NNVKLDGGTGDD
+764 D
-776 TLQISEKIDFSKVSN
+776 TLIVLDNNIDFSKVKN
-791 FEILKLGENNESVN
+791 FEKISLGGDVQSDGSIVDSESAN
-805 LRLDI
+805 LRLSAANVKDI
-810 KDVLDIT
+810 LRDTGKTVLKID
-817 DNKNTILKVEGDSSD
+817 GDSSD
-832 HLSLKGFNN
+832 RLELDGFDEHSAVSTGDYTKYASL
-841 TPVSNHD
+841 D
-848 GYNRYEGLDSDGNT
+848 GT
-862 ISIDIKQGVTIDF
+862 ISIEIKNEVVSSF
-875 Y
+875 

>member
-1 MPNEAG
+1 MSNEIA
-7 VVKSVTGGSVRAL
+7 VVKSISGEGAKAI
-20 NNTTGEV
+20 NNLGET
-27 RNLSVGDIVYQNE
+27 RELHVGDIVYSGE
-40 KIITDSSDSKVT
+40 KIVTDDANSKITIAT
-52 ITQTDGKDIT
+52 TNGKEAT
-62 LIGKDTLTL
+62 LIGKDSL
-71 NQDSNNNETVADISA
+71 NLDQNLFGTENSGGKTIASIDD
-86 LQQAILKGT
+86 LQKAILSGK

-106 GPQAGNAGGDGVSLG
+106 GNAGGNASGDGVSLG
-121 EASFAEGGHY
+121 EARFAEGGHY
-131 SNVNENF
+131 SNINENF
-138 RNLNGSGRN
+138 RNLNDSGRN

-156 GYADGAAGADVTT
+156 GYTDGATGADVIT
-169 PVAPASV
+169 PVVPVSV
-176 VSIKAGQDARE
+176 VSIRAGQDARE

-198 LTFDFSLNSTLSV
+198 LTFDFSLNSALSV

-249 YLNNPNDIANLKVRY
+249 YLNDPNDIANLKVRY

-271 QTPGYQNEGEMVKDL
+271 QTPGYQNEGEMAKDL
-286 GIDIAAGIKNFGDY
+286 GADIAAGIKNFGDY

-427 VGTSNLYYDPNDRSK
+427 VGTSNLYYDTNDRSK

-462 SFGGSMSGPGPIKL
+462 SFGGSMSGPGPIEL

-500 HGNIDASGYCYSSIN
+500 HGNIDATRLGFSNIN
-515 TSSGDDIL
+515 TSSGNDIL

-551 LLHSYISTDGHA
+551 LINSYISTDGLA

-672 SGHVGNDTFNIKSGA
+672 SGEIGNDTFNVKDGAIINNSEIWGMDGNDVINIKSGA
-687 TLNNSMICGMDGN
+687 TLNNTG
-700 DTFNIK
+700 
-706 SGATLNDTQ
+706 
-715 IYGDDYKNEWG
+715 IYGDDRGNEWS

-735 EKGAVLNNVSIDGGT
+735 EKGAVLNNVIIDGG
-750 GDDTFK
+750 
-756 LGKGIDLS
+756 KGE
-764 NNVKLDGGTGDD
+764 D
-776 TLQISEKIDFSKVSN
+776 TLIVLDNNIDFSKVKN
-791 FEILKLGENNESVN
+791 FEKISLGGDVQSDGSIVDSESAN
-805 LRLDI
+805 LRLSAANVKDI
-810 KDVLDIT
+810 LRDTGKTVLKID
-817 DNKNTILKVEGDSSD
+817 GDSSD
-832 HLSLKGFNN
+832 RLELDGFDEHSAVSTGDYTKYASL
-841 TPVSNHD
+841 D
-848 GYNRYEGLDSDGNT
+848 GT
-862 ISIDIKQGVTIDF
+862 ISIEIKNEVVSSF
-875 Y
+875 

>member
-1 MPNEAG
+1 MSNEIA
-7 VVKSVTGGSVRAL
+7 VVKSISGEGAKAI
-20 NNTTGEV
+20 NNLGET
-27 RNLSVGDIVYQNE
+27 RELHVGDIVYSGE
-40 KIITDSSDSKVT
+40 KIVTDDANSKITIAT
-52 ITQTDGKDIT
+52 TNGKEAT
-62 LIGKDTLTL
+62 LIGKDSL
-71 NQDSNNNETVADISA
+71 NLDQNLFGTENSGGKTIASIDD
-86 LQQAILKGT
+86 LQKAILSGK

-106 GPQAGNAGGDGVSLG
+106 GNAGGNAGGDGVSLG
-121 EASFAEGGHY
+121 EARFAEGGHY
-131 SNVNENF
+131 SNINENF
-138 RNLNGSGRN
+138 RNLNDSGRN
-147 FEAPISSVS
+147 FEAPIISVS
-156 GYADGAAGADVTT
+156 GYADGATGADVIT
-169 PVAPASV
+169 PVVPVSV
-176 VSIKAGQDARE
+176 VSIRAGQDARE

-198 LTFDFSLNSTLSV
+198 LTFDFSLNSALSV

-249 YLNNPNDIANLKVRY
+249 YLNDPNDIANLKVRY

-286 GIDIAAGIKNFGDY
+286 GADIAAGIKNFGDY
-300 KREVSLSITSDNSE
+300 RREVSLSITSDNSE
-314 ILATSTNGGIID
+314 ILTTSTKSGIID
-326 NDNNFSIVQDVNGI
+326 DDNNFFIDQDVEGI

-626 KGILDGKFDDVRVG
+626 KGILDGKLDDVRVG

-672 SGHVGNDTFNIKSGA
+672 SGEIGNDTFNVKDGA
-687 TLNNSMICGMDGN
+687 IINNSEIWGMDGN
-700 DTFNIK
+700 DVINIK
-706 SGATLNDTQ
+706 SGAMLNDTQ
-715 IYGDDYKNEWG
+715 IYGDDHKNEWN

-735 EKGAVLNNVSIDGGT
+735 EKGAVLNNVSIDGGS
-750 GDDTFK
+750 GE
-756 LGKGIDLS
+756 
-764 NNVKLDGGTGDD
+764 D
-776 TLQISEKIDFSKVSN
+776 TLIVRENNIDFSKVKN
-791 FEILKLGENNESVN
+791 FEKLSLGGDVQSDGSIVDSESAN
-805 LRLDI
+805 LRLSAANVKDI
-810 KDVLDIT
+810 LRDTGKTVLKID
-817 DNKNTILKVEGDSSD
+817 GDSSD
-832 HLSLKGFNN
+832 RLELDGFDEHSAVSAGGYTKYASL
-841 TPVSNHD
+841 D
-848 GYNRYEGLDSDGNT
+848 GT
-862 ISIDIKQGVTIDF
+862 ISIEIKDEVVSSF
-875 Y
+875 

>member
-1 MPNEAG
+1 MSNKIA
-7 VVKSVTGGSVRAL
+7 VVKSIDGEGAKAINGL
-20 NNTTGEV
+20 GEV
-27 RNLSVGDIVYQNE
+27 RELHVGDIVYGGE
-40 KIITDSSDSKVT
+40 KIVTDGANSKVT
-52 ITQTDGKDIT
+52 ITATNGKEVT
-62 LIGKDTLTL
+62 LIGKDSL
-71 NQDSNNNETVADISA
+71 NLDQEILGGENIGSKTTASIDD
-86 LQQAILKGT
+86 LQKAILSGK

-106 GPQAGNAGGDGVSLG
+106 GNQAGGNASGDGVSLG
-121 EASFAEGGHY
+121 AASFAEGGHY
-131 SNVNENF
+131 SNINENF

-147 FEAPISSVS
+147 FESPISSVG
-156 GYADGAAGADVTT
+156 GYADGALSGIASADI
-169 PVAPASV
+169 VAPIVPVSV
-176 VSIKAGQDARE
+176 VVIRAGQDARE
-187 ENAYSF
+187 DGWNNSE
-193 GDSKY
+193 Y
-198 LTFDFSLNSTLSV
+198 LTFDFSLTSALSV
-211 TPTTLNLNFSGV
+211 APTTLNLNFSGV
-223 RGKDYDDG
+223 SGKDYNYG
-231 YYSLDGGLNW
+231 EYSLNGGTNW
-241 FMLTSDQI
+241 SPLYSNQI
-249 YLNNPNDIANLKVRY
+249 HLGDPNDIANLKVRY
-264 HVLNDYG
+264 HILDDYG
-271 QTPGYQNEGEMVKDL
+271 QTPGYQNEGEMAKDL
-286 GIDIAAGIKNFGDY
+286 GADIAAGIKNFGDY

-427 VGTSNLYYDPNDRSK
+427 VGTSDLNSDPHELSK

-500 HGNIDASGYCYSSIN
+500 HGNIDATRLGFSNIN

-523 NIDSGAIIRNVQIA
+523 NIDSGAIIRNVQIE

-551 LLHSYISTDGHA
+551 LINSYISTDGHA

-672 SGHVGNDTFNIKSGA
+672 SGEIGNDTFNVKDGAIINNSEIWGMDGNDVINIKSGA
-687 TLNNSMICGMDGN
+687 TLNNTG
-700 DTFNIK
+700 
-706 SGATLNDTQ
+706 
-715 IYGDDYKNEWG
+715 IYGDDRGNEWS

-735 EKGAVLNNVSIDGGT
+735 EKGAVLNNVIIDGGI
-750 GDDTFK
+750 GE
-756 LGKGIDLS
+756 
-764 NNVKLDGGTGDD
+764 D
-776 TLQISEKIDFSKVSN
+776 TLIVRDNNIDFSKVKN
-791 FEILKLGENNESVN
+791 FEKISLGGEVQNDGSIVDSESAN
-805 LRLDI
+805 LRLSATNVKDI
-810 KDVLDIT
+810 LRDTGKTVLKID
-817 DNKNTILKVEGDSSD
+817 GDSSD
-832 HLSLKGFNN
+832 RLELDGFNEHSA
-841 TPVSNHD
+841 VSAGGYTKYKSLD
-848 GYNRYEGLDSDGNT
+848 GT
-862 ISIDIKQGVTIDF
+862 ISIEIKDEVVSSF
-875 Y
+875 

>member
-1 MPNEAG
+1 MSNEIA
-7 VVKSVTGGSVRAL
+7 VVKSISGEGAKAI
-20 NNTTGEV
+20 NNLGET
-27 RNLSVGDIVYQNE
+27 RELHVGDIVYSGE
-40 KIITDSSDSKVT
+40 KIVTDDANSKIT
-52 ITQTDGKDIT
+52 ITTTNGKEAT
-62 LIGKDTLTL
+62 LIGKDSL
-71 NQDSNNNETVADISA
+71 NLDQNLFGTENSGGNTIASIDD
-86 LQQAILKGT
+86 LQKAILSGK

-106 GPQAGNAGGDGVSLG
+106 GNAGGNASGDGVSLG
-121 EASFAEGGHY
+121 EARFAEGGHY
-131 SNVNENF
+131 SNINENF
-138 RNLNGSGRN
+138 RNLNGSDRN

-169 PVAPASV
+169 PVAPVSV

-264 HVLNDYG
+264 SILNDYG
-271 QTPGYQNEGEMVKDL
+271 QTPGYQNEGEMIKDL
-286 GIDIAAGIKNFGDY
+286 GVDIAAGIKNFGDY
-300 KREVSLSITSDNSE
+300 RREVSLSITSDNSE
-314 ILATSTNGGIID
+314 ILATSTKSGIID
-326 NDNNFSIVQDVNGI
+326 DDNNFFIDKDVEGI
-340 NLDTG
+340 NLDTK
-345 TGDETLVVTAKI
+345 TGDETLVVAAKV
-357 KDSHIREGYYGDN
+357 KDSYIKEGYYGDN
-370 KLMLQGATLD
+370 KLTLQGATLD
-380 NTMIEMGDK
+380 NTFIETGEK
-389 DDVLIKDSELK
+389 DDILIKDSELK

-462 SFGGSMSGPGPIKL
+462 SFGGSMSGPGPIEL

-500 HGNIDASGYCYSSIN
+500 HGNIDATRLGFSNIN
-515 TSSGDDIL
+515 TSSGNDIL
-523 NIDSGAIIRNVQIA
+523 NIDSGAIIRNVQIE

-551 LLHSYISTDGHA
+551 LINSYISTDGHA

-672 SGHVGNDTFNIKSGA
+672 SGEIGNDTFNVKDGAIINNSEIWGMDGNDVINIKSGA
-687 TLNNSMICGMDGN
+687 TLNNTG
-700 DTFNIK
+700 
-706 SGATLNDTQ
+706 
-715 IYGDDYKNEWG
+715 IYGDDRGNEWS

-735 EKGAVLNNVSIDGGT
+735 EKGAVLNNVSIDGGS
-750 GDDTFK
+750 GE
-756 LGKGIDLS
+756 
-764 NNVKLDGGTGDD
+764 D
-776 TLQISEKIDFSKVSN
+776 TLIVRENNIDFSKVKN
-791 FEILKLGENNESVN
+791 FEKLSLGGDVQSDNSIVDSESAN
-805 LRLDI
+805 LRLSAANVKDI
-810 KDVLDIT
+810 LRDTGKTVLKID
-817 DNKNTILKVEGDSSD
+817 GDSSD
-832 HLSLKGFNN
+832 RLELDGFDEHSAVSAGGYTKYASL
-841 TPVSNHD
+841 D
-848 GYNRYEGLDSDGNT
+848 GT
-862 ISIDIKQGVTIDF
+862 ISIEIKDEVVSSF
-875 Y
+875 

>member
-1 MPNEAG
+1 MSNEIA
-7 VVKSVTGGSVRAL
+7 VVKSISGEGAKAI
-20 NNTTGEV
+20 NNLGET
-27 RNLSVGDIVYQNE
+27 RELHVGDIVYSGE
-40 KIITDSSDSKVT
+40 KIVTDDANSKITIAT
-52 ITQTDGKDIT
+52 TNGKEAT
-62 LIGKDTLTL
+62 LIGKDSL
-71 NQDSNNNETVADISA
+71 NLDQNLFGTENSGGKTIASIDD
-86 LQQAILKGT
+86 LQKAILSGK

-106 GPQAGNAGGDGVSLG
+106 GNAGGNASGDGVSLG
-121 EASFAEGGHY
+121 EARFAEGGHY
-131 SNVNENF
+131 SNINENF
-138 RNLNGSGRN
+138 RNLNDSGRN

-156 GYADGAAGADVTT
+156 GYADGATGADVIT
-169 PVAPASV
+169 PVVPVSV
-176 VSIKAGQDARE
+176 VSIRAGQDARE

-198 LTFDFSLNSTLSV
+198 LTFDFSLNSVLSV

-249 YLNNPNDIANLKVRY
+249 YLNDPNDIANLKVRY

-286 GIDIAAGIKNFGDY
+286 GVDIAAGIKNFGDY
-300 KREVSLSITSDNSE
+300 RREVSLSITSDNSE

-500 HGNIDASGYCYSSIN
+500 HGNIDATRLGFSNIN
-515 TSSGDDIL
+515 TSSGNDIL

-551 LLHSYISTDGHA
+551 LINSYISTDGLA

-568 DKDTFNISNVTI
+568 DKDTFNLSNVTI
-580 KEGATLYGGLDTD
+580 KKGATLYGGLDTD

-672 SGHVGNDTFNIKSGA
+672 SGEIGNDTFNVKDGAIINNSEIWGMDGNDVINIKSGA
-687 TLNNSMICGMDGN
+687 TLNNTG
-700 DTFNIK
+700 
-706 SGATLNDTQ
+706 
-715 IYGDDYKNEWG
+715 IYGDDRGNEWS

-735 EKGAVLNNVSIDGGT
+735 EKGAVLNNVSIDGGS
-750 GDDTFK
+750 GE
-756 LGKGIDLS
+756 
-764 NNVKLDGGTGDD
+764 D
-776 TLQISEKIDFSKVSN
+776 TLIVRENNIDFSKVKN
-791 FEILKLGENNESVN
+791 FEKLSLGGDVQSDGSIVDSESAN
-805 LRLDI
+805 LRLSAANVKDI
-810 KDVLDIT
+810 LRDTGKTVLKID
-817 DNKNTILKVEGDSSD
+817 GDSSD
-832 HLSLKGFNN
+832 RLELDGFDEHSAVSAGGYTKYASL
-841 TPVSNHD
+841 D
-848 GYNRYEGLDSDGNT
+848 GT
-862 ISIDIKQGVTIDF
+862 ISIEIKDEVVSSF
-875 Y
+875 

>member
-1 MPNEAG
+1 MSNKIA
-7 VVKSVTGGSVRAL
+7 VVKSIDGEGAKAINGL
-20 NNTTGEV
+20 GEV
-27 RNLSVGDIVYQNE
+27 RELHVGDIVYGGE
-40 KIITDSSDSKVT
+40 KIVTDGANSKVT
-52 ITQTDGKDIT
+52 ITATNGKEVT
-62 LIGKDTLTL
+62 LIGKDSL
-71 NQDSNNNETVADISA
+71 NLDQEILGGENIGSKTTASIDD
-86 LQQAILKGT
+86 LQKAILSGK

-106 GPQAGNAGGDGVSLG
+106 GNQAGGNASGDGVSLG
-121 EASFAEGGHY
+121 AASFAEGGHY
-131 SNVNENF
+131 SNINENF

-147 FEAPISSVS
+147 FESPISSVG
-156 GYADGAAGADVTT
+156 GYADGALSGIASADI
-169 PVAPASV
+169 VAPIVPVSV
-176 VSIKAGQDARE
+176 VVIRAGQDARE
-187 ENAYSF
+187 DGWNNSE
-193 GDSKY
+193 Y
-198 LTFDFSLNSTLSV
+198 LTFDFSLTSALSV
-211 TPTTLNLNFSGV
+211 APTTLNLNFSGV
-223 RGKDYDDG
+223 SGKDYNYG
-231 YYSLDGGLNW
+231 EYSLNGGTNW
-241 FMLTSDQI
+241 SPLYSNQI
-249 YLNNPNDIANLKVRY
+249 HLGDPNDIANLKVRY
-264 HVLNDYG
+264 HILDDYG
-271 QTPGYQNEGEMVKDL
+271 QTPGYQNEGEMAKDL
-286 GIDIAAGIKNFGDY
+286 GADIAAGIKNFGDY

-427 VGTSNLYYDPNDRSK
+427 VGTSDLNSDPHELSK

-500 HGNIDASGYCYSSIN
+500 HGNIDATRLGFSNIN

-523 NIDSGAIIRNVQIA
+523 NIDSGAIIRNVQIE

-551 LLHSYISTDGHA
+551 LINSYISTDGHA

-672 SGHVGNDTFNIKSGA
+672 SGEIGNDTFNVKDGAIINNSEIWGMDGNDVINIKSGA
-687 TLNNSMICGMDGN
+687 TLNNTG
-700 DTFNIK
+700 
-706 SGATLNDTQ
+706 
-715 IYGDDYKNEWG
+715 IYGDDRGNEWS

-735 EKGAVLNNVSIDGGT
+735 EKGAVLNNVIIDGG
-750 GDDTFK
+750 
-756 LGKGIDLS
+756 KGE
-764 NNVKLDGGTGDD
+764 D
-776 TLQISEKIDFSKVSN
+776 TLIVRDNNIDFSKVKN
-791 FEILKLGENNESVN
+791 FEKISLGGEVQNDGSIVDSESAN
-805 LRLDI
+805 LRLSATNVKDI
-810 KDVLDIT
+810 LRDTGKTVLKID
-817 DNKNTILKVEGDSSD
+817 GDSSD
-832 HLSLKGFNN
+832 RLELDGFNEHSA
-841 TPVSNHD
+841 VSAGGYTKYKSLD
-848 GYNRYEGLDSDGNT
+848 GT
-862 ISIDIKQGVTIDF
+862 ISIEIKDEVVSSF
-875 Y
+875 

>member
-1 MPNEAG
+1 MPKEAG

-20 NNTTGEV
+20 NNATGEV

-71 NQDSNNNETVADISA
+71 DQDSNNNETVADISA

-106 GPQAGNAGGDGVSLG
+106 GPQAGNASGDGVSLG
-121 EASFAEGGHY
+121 AASFAEGGHY
-131 SNVNENF
+131 SNVSENF

-147 FEAPISSVS
+147 FESPISSVG
-156 GYADGAAGADVTT
+156 GYADGAAGTDVTT
-169 PVAPASV
+169 PVVPASV
-176 VSIKAGQDARE
+176 ISIKAGQDARE

-249 YLNNPNDIANLKVRY
+249 YLNDPNDIANLKVRY

-286 GIDIAAGIKNFGDY
+286 GADIAAGIKNFGDY
-300 KREVSLSITSDNSE
+300 RREVSLSITSDNSE
-314 ILATSTNGGIID
+314 ILTTSTKSGIID
-326 NDNNFSIVQDVNGI
+326 DDNNFFIDQDVEGI
-340 NLDTG
+340 NLDTK
-345 TGDETLVVTAKI
+345 TGDETLVVAAKV
-357 KDSHIREGYYGDN
+357 KDSYIKEGYYGDN
-370 KLMLQGATLD
+370 KLTLQGATLD
-380 NTMIEMGDK
+380 NTFIETGEK
-389 DDVLIKDSELK
+389 DDILIKDSELK
-400 NGSRINTW
+400 NGSRIN
-408 AGEDHVVIDNSK
+408 AGIGEDHVVIDHSK
-420 IINSTID
+420 ITDSVID
-427 VGTSNLYYDPNDRSK
+427 VGTSDLYSDPLGLSK
-442 VQTIDI
+442 VQTINI
-448 INNSVLTKATIYGP
+448 VNNSLLTNARIYGP
-462 SFGGSMSGPGPIKL
+462 GIFGSMSGPGPIEL
-476 NLEKGSSAFDTAI
+476 NLEKGSDAVNLTVDS
-489 YGSSNKDVINI
+489 GRSKDIINI
-500 HGNIDASGYCYSSIN
+500 HSNITATSLGYSSMA
-515 TSSGDDIL
+515 TQGGDDII
-523 NIDSGAIIRNVQIA
+523 NIDSGAKIENTTIYAQV
-537 MQTGNDTLNINNAT
+537 GNDTININNAT
-551 LLHSYISTDGHA
+551 ISHSYINTDGHA
-563 GISPI
+563 GISAI
-568 DKDTFNISNVTI
+568 DKDTFNLSEVTI
-580 KEGATLYGGLDTD
+580 KNGAKLEGGLDTD
-593 VFNIENVAVSQ
+593 TFNIENITVDQ

-609 PGTFAF
+609 DSFALN
-615 QGGQGSDIFNI
+615 GDSGNDIFNI
-626 KGILDGKFDDVRVG
+626 RGTIDGKFNDARVG
-640 YLSDVITGGN
+640 YLSEVISGGD
-650 GDDVV
+650 GDDTV
-655 NFESGSV
+655 NFEGGSV

-672 SGHVGNDTFNIKSGA
+672 SGYIGNDTFNIKSGA

-706 SGATLNDTQ
+706 SGAMLNDTQ

-735 EKGAVLNNVSIDGGT
+735 EKGAVLNNVSIDGGS

-764 NNVKLDGGTGDD
+764 NNVKLDGGAGND

-791 FEILKLGENNESVN
+791 FEILKLGENNESVD

-810 KDVLDIT
+810 KDALDIT
-817 DNKNTILKVEGDSSD
+817 DNKDTILKIDGDSSD
-832 HLSLKGFNN
+832 HLSLSGFNR
-841 TPVSNHD
+841 TPVSNHG

-862 ISIDIKQGVTIDF
+862 ISIDIKQGVIIDF

>member
-1 MPNEAG
+1 MSNEIA
-7 VVKSVTGGSVRAL
+7 VVKSISGEGAKAI
-20 NNTTGEV
+20 NNLGET
-27 RNLSVGDIVYQNE
+27 RELHVGDIVYSGE
-40 KIITDSSDSKVT
+40 KIVTDDANSKITIAT
-52 ITQTDGKDIT
+52 TNGKEAT
-62 LIGKDTLTL
+62 LIGKDSL
-71 NQDSNNNETVADISA
+71 NLDQNLFGTENPGGKTVASIDD
-86 LQQAILKGT
+86 LQKAILSGK

-106 GPQAGNAGGDGVSLG
+106 GNAGGNASGDGVSLG
-121 EASFAEGGHY
+121 AASFAEGGHY
-131 SNVNENF
+131 SNINENF

-147 FEAPISSVS
+147 FETPISSVS
-156 GYADGAAGADVTT
+156 GYADGISNAEIA
-169 PVAPASV
+169 APAVPVSV
-176 VSIKAGQDARE
+176 VVIRAGQDARE
-187 ENAYSF
+187 DGRNNSE
-193 GDSKY
+193 Y
-198 LTFDFSLNSTLSV
+198 LTFDFSLTSALSV
-211 TPTTLNLNFSGV
+211 APTTLNLNFSGV
-223 RGKDYDDG
+223 SGKDYNYG
-231 YYSLDGGLNW
+231 EYSLNGGTNW
-241 FMLTSDQI
+241 SPLYSNQIHLSD
-249 YLNNPNDIANLKVRY
+249 PNDIANLKVRY
-264 HVLNDYG
+264 HILDDYG
-271 QTPGYQNEGEMVKDL
+271 QTPGYQNEGEMAKDL
-286 GIDIAAGIKNFGDY
+286 GADIAAGIKNFGDY
-300 KREVSLSITSDNSE
+300 KREVSLSITSDNNE

-427 VGTSNLYYDPNDRSK
+427 VGTSNLHYDPNDRSK

-500 HGNIDASGYCYSSIN
+500 HGNIDATRLGFSNIN
-515 TSSGDDIL
+515 TSSGNDIL
-523 NIDSGAIIRNVQIA
+523 NIDSGAIIRNVQIE

-551 LLHSYISTDGHA
+551 LINSYISTDGHA

-672 SGHVGNDTFNIKSGA
+672 SGEIGNDTFNVKDGAIINNSEIWGMDGNDVINIKSGA
-687 TLNNSMICGMDGN
+687 TLNNTG
-700 DTFNIK
+700 
-706 SGATLNDTQ
+706 
-715 IYGDDYKNEWG
+715 IYGDDRGNEWS

-735 EKGAVLNNVSIDGGT
+735 EKGAVLNNVSIDGGS
-750 GDDTFK
+750 GE
-756 LGKGIDLS
+756 
-764 NNVKLDGGTGDD
+764 D
-776 TLQISEKIDFSKVSN
+776 TLIVRENNIDFSKVKN
-791 FEILKLGENNESVN
+791 FEKLSLGGDVQSDGSIVDSESAN
-805 LRLDI
+805 LRLSAADVKDI
-810 KDVLDIT
+810 LRDTGKTVLKID
-817 DNKNTILKVEGDSSD
+817 GDSSD
-832 HLSLKGFNN
+832 RLELDGFDEHSAVSAGGYTKYASL
-841 TPVSNHD
+841 D
-848 GYNRYEGLDSDGNT
+848 GT
-862 ISIDIKQGVTIDF
+862 ISIEIKDEVVSSF
-875 Y
+875 

>member
-1 MPNEAG
+1 MSNKIA
-7 VVKSVTGGSVRAL
+7 VVKSIDGEGAKAI
-20 NNTTGEV
+20 NNLGEV
-27 RNLSVGDIVYQNE
+27 RELHVGDIVYGGE
-40 KIITDSSDSKVT
+40 KIVTDGANSKVT
-52 ITQTDGKDIT
+52 ITATNGKEVT
-62 LIGKDTLTL
+62 LIGKDSL
-71 NQDSNNNETVADISA
+71 NLDQEILGGENIGSKTTASIDD
-86 LQQAILKGT
+86 LQKAILSGK

-106 GPQAGNAGGDGVSLG
+106 GNQAGGNASGDGVSLG
-121 EASFAEGGHY
+121 AASFAEGGHY
-131 SNVNENF
+131 SNINENF

-147 FEAPISSVS
+147 FESPISSVG
-156 GYADGAAGADVTT
+156 GYADGALSGIASADI
-169 PVAPASV
+169 VAPIVPVSV
-176 VSIKAGQDARE
+176 VVIRAGQDARE
-187 ENAYSF
+187 DGWNNSE
-193 GDSKY
+193 Y
-198 LTFDFSLNSTLSV
+198 LTFDFSLTSALSV
-211 TPTTLNLNFSGV
+211 APTTLNLNFSGV
-223 RGKDYDDG
+223 SGKDYNYG
-231 YYSLDGGLNW
+231 EYSLNGGTNW
-241 FMLTSDQI
+241 SPLYSNQIHLSD
-249 YLNNPNDIANLKVRY
+249 PNDIANLKVRY
-264 HVLNDYG
+264 HILDDYG
-271 QTPGYQNEGEMVKDL
+271 QTPGYQNEGEMAKDL
-286 GIDIAAGIKNFGDY
+286 GADIAAGIKNFGDY

-500 HGNIDASGYCYSSIN
+500 HGNIDATRLGFSNIN

-523 NIDSGAIIRNVQIA
+523 NIDSGAIIRNVQIE

-551 LLHSYISTDGHA
+551 LINSYISTDGHA

-672 SGHVGNDTFNIKSGA
+672 SGEIGNDTFNVKDGAIINNSEIWGMDGNDVINIKSGA
-687 TLNNSMICGMDGN
+687 TLNNTG
-700 DTFNIK
+700 
-706 SGATLNDTQ
+706 
-715 IYGDDYKNEWG
+715 IYGDDRGNEWS

-735 EKGAVLNNVSIDGGT
+735 EKGAVLNNVIIDGG
-750 GDDTFK
+750 
-756 LGKGIDLS
+756 KGE
-764 NNVKLDGGTGDD
+764 D
-776 TLQISEKIDFSKVSN
+776 TLIVRDNNIDFSKVKN
-791 FEILKLGENNESVN
+791 FEKISLGGEVQNDGSIVDSESAN
-805 LRLDI
+805 LRLSATNVKDI
-810 KDVLDIT
+810 LRDTGKTVLKID
-817 DNKNTILKVEGDSSD
+817 GDSSD
-832 HLSLKGFNN
+832 RLELDGFDEHSAVSAGGYTKYKSL
-841 TPVSNHD
+841 D
-848 GYNRYEGLDSDGNT
+848 GT
-862 ISIDIKQGVTIDF
+862 ISIEIKDEVVSSF
-875 Y
+875 